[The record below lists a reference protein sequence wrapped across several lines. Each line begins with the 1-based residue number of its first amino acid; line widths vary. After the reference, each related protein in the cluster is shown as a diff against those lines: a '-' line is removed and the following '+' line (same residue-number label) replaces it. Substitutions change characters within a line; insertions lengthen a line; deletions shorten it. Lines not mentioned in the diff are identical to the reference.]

1 MRLDLFLLVGK
12 LLDDV
17 GMDVMKIDLWKSF

>member
-17 GMDVMKIDLWKSF
+17 GMDVMKIYLWKSF